1 MMIQRRITMS
11 EAAMT
16 KPEVFTRK
24 ASGLVR
30 VMSPYSAFIYNILTM
45 GLIFPWTYLWAPGAL
60 PGGRL
65 VWGILLAMVIE
76 IPIAFVYV
84 WLSTALPRS
93 GGDYVFQSR
102 VFGGGLAFTVVM
114 SGFVI
119 WILQWVALSGWLVSY
134 LGFAP
139 LFLGLGATM
148 HVASLSSLGVWF
160 TTPTGI
166 IIVSIC
172 NALISLVL
180 LVSGF
185 KNYVRFQHVI
195 FWGTILCFVTVFVV
209 LFTTPASQFVSRLD
223 AFAVASGG
231 SPNFYQNAVNA
242 VTQAGINLNPPFS
255 LIATLLVA
263 PIAWTSLQ
271 WATYSAEQNGEIK
284 DARSFKSQTFIMIGS
299 LVVTGLLLALLAV
312 GIEHVAGSQFLN
324 VAGAGYWSGI
334 SAANISGFNLW
345 PPILAVAI
353 TASPIIVLIIALGYL
368 LNGFQIVCNCYIGMT
383 RVMVAMSL
391 DRLLPEW
398 FSKVN
403 ERYHTPVNAHLAYF
417 LASIPVIVGYSLVT
431 QPFTWTSLT
440 LGVTFGCGYV
450 FIITCLAGALLPY
463 RAKEVYEAS
472 PGSKFQ
478 VSGIVGLLCTL
489 LGAVAFIALTWYL
502 APQAFASSLALS
514 WIVRIGSIIAVLV
527 FLYPM
532 RRHLAEWFNGKPMPL
547 LSALGL
553 LGGGFG
559 MAMVVAFLLS
569 PALGVLGNWDF
580 SGFPSSLLAQIVA
593 VAIIVISA
601 VWYVIVKARQR
612 AKGINVEYAFKEI
625 PPE

>member
-1 MMIQRRITMS
+1 MAT
-11 EAAMT
+11 AAM
-16 KPEVFTRK
+16 KRPEVFTRK

-30 VMSPYSAFIYNILTM
+30 VMSPYSAFVYNILTM
-45 GLIFPWTYLWAPGAL
+45 GLIFPWTYLWAPGGL

-102 VFGGGLAFTVVM
+102 VFGGGTAFTVVM

-148 HVASLSSLGVWF
+148 GNAMFSTWGVFF
-160 TTPTGI
+160 TTSTGI
-166 IIVSIC
+166 VIVSIL
-172 NALISLVL
+172 NALISMVL

-195 FWGTILCFVTVFVV
+195 FWGTLLCFATVFIV
-209 LFTTPASQFVSRLD
+209 LFTTPASEFVTRMN

-231 SPNFYQNAVNA
+231 APNWYDTAVAA
-242 VTQAGINLNPPFS
+242 VKAAGIDLHPPFS
-255 LIATLLVA
+255 LLATLLIA
-263 PIAWTSLQ
+263 PMAWTSLQ

-284 DARSFKSQTFIMIGS
+284 DARSFQSQTFIMVGS
-299 LVVTGLLLALLAV
+299 LIATGLLLALLAV
-312 GIEHVAGSQFLN
+312 GIERVAPPEFLT
-324 VAGAGYWSGI
+324 VAGAGYYSLI
-334 SAANISGFNLW
+334 PESSIAGFNLW
-345 PPILAVAI
+345 PPIIAVALA
-353 TASPIIVLIIALGYL
+353 ASPLIVVIIGLGYL

-383 RVMVAMSL
+383 RIMVAMSL
-391 DRLLPEW
+391 DRVLPEW
-398 FSKVN
+398 FSRVN
-403 ERYHTPVNAHLAYF
+403 ERLHTPVNAHLAYF
-417 LASIPVIVGYSLVT
+417 LASIPVILGYNLVT
-431 QPFTWTSLT
+431 QPFSWYSLT

-463 RAKEVYEAS
+463 RAKQVYDAS
-472 PGSKFQ
+472 PGARYQ
-478 VSGIVGLLCTL
+478 VSGLVGLLFTL
-489 LGAVAFIALTWYL
+489 VGVAGFVWITWVL
-502 APQAFASSLALS
+502 SPQAFASSSVLDWL
-514 WIVRIGSIIAVLV
+514 VRIGSIVAVLA

-532 RRHLAEWFNGKPMPL
+532 RNQLMEWLNGKPMPW
-547 LSALGL
+547 LSALGM
-553 LGGGFG
+553 LGGGLG
-559 MAMVVAFLLS
+559 MAMVVTFLLS
-569 PALGVLGNWDF
+569 PALGVLGIWDF
-580 SGFPSSLLAQIVA
+580 TDFPNHVWAQIIA
-593 VAIIVISA
+593 FALIVISA
-601 VWYVIVKARQR
+601 IWYLLAKNAQK
-612 AKGINVEYAFKEI
+612 AKGINVDFAFKEI